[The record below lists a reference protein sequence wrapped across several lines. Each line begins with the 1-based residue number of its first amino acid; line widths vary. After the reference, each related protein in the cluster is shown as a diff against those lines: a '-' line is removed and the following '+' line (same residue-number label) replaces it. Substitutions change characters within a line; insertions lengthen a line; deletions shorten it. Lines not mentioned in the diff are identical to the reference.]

1 MLRGIYTTHVKKRG
15 DDALS
20 DQTNVVT
27 SDVVR
32 YATCLPLQES
42 SFSYRTGLI
51 CFHSHIISN
60 LGLQRQRKWISVW
73 FLIVNRVMR
82 FLLLPPGA
90 LLRVVSGCKVRALFG
105 IQLVAML
112 FDITSR

>member
-1 MLRGIYTTHVKKRG
+1 MLRGIYTTHVKKG
-15 DDALS
+15 SDDALS

-42 SFSYRTGLI
+42 SFFI
-51 CFHSHIISN
+51 QNWFN
-60 LGLQRQRKWISVW
+60 LFSLAHNFKPWPSKTTEMDFCVV
-73 FLIVNRVMR
+73 FDSEYAVMQ
-82 FLLLPPGA
+82 FPLLPPGV

-112 FDITSR
+112 F